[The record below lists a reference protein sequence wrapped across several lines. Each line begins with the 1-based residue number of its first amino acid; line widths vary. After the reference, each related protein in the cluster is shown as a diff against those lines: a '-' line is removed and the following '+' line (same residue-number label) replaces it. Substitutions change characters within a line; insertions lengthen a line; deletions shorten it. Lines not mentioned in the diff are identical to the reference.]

1 MQITLKPALE
11 KFLRE
16 KIAQG
21 QYKTLDEAI
30 NQGIELLKNRDEIYQ
45 GRFEQLQREIVLG
58 AVAAEKGELIDSEV
72 VFERLQQKLAN
83 QRALEQ
89 NE

>member
-1 MQITLKPALE
+1 
-11 KFLRE
+11 
-16 KIAQG
+16 
-21 QYKTLDEAI
+21 
-30 NQGIELLKNRDEIYQ
+30 LLKNRDEIYQ